1 LLAAIQRVSQLAEN
15 LVQFILI
22 DQVLVDLLLQLSDLN
37 LLAVDLDL
45 LEEDYQEKSEHGDD
59 NHNRPKP
66 QARP

>member
-1 LLAAIQRVSQLAEN
+1 M
-15 LVQFILI
+15 QFILI

-59 NHNRPKP
+59 DQNRPKP
-66 QARP
+66 EAKPWWSSVLHLKEGTIR